1 MSYIETFFPNRTTPR
16 SFTAAATT
24 YKMVASDGV
33 LYDSYVALLAAGK
46 VAWPGTPDDF
56 PTGVPAV
63 NIRTTNAAGTGDGSS
78 VAIKTNTTMTPASI
92 HDADTVVSGSGQQ
105 LSLPGGVKNIW
116 VAQTVG
122 SDYCIIT
129 GFY

>member
-1 MSYIETFFPNRTTPR
+1 VLIQTYFPNRTSPR

-24 YKMVASDGV
+24 FKMVASDGT
-33 LYDSYVALLAAGK
+33 LHDTYVALLAAGK

-56 PTGVPAV
+56 PMGVPVV

-92 HDADTVVSGSGQQ
+92 HDADTLVSGSGQQ
-105 LSLPGGVKNIW
+105 LSMPGGVKNIW
-116 VAQTVG
+116 IAQTVG
-122 SDYCIIT
+122 SDYVMLL
-129 GFY
+129 GAY